1 MEYDYLS
8 YLRQYHIYEKNI
20 HERINGV
27 MTLAIYY
34 GERKWN
40 YARSYKQ
47 MMNRSIRH
55 LRRYMNVEFHPLV
68 EMVKLDETRFQNKDN
83 KDLITGLKVL
93 YAKKKVP
100 EKFIVSHEVACLLG
114 TLIHDE
120 RIYQLIEKKKGAT
133 NMSDYVLGI
142 RKKGRNEGKRI
153 GRNEGIMTT
162 LIKQLNQKFGNLSKD
177 TIKEIKRSNKKQLNS
192 LTLHIFDIEKEE
204 DIKKILLG
212 K

>member
-1 MEYDYLS
+1 
-8 YLRQYHIYEKNI
+8 
-20 HERINGV
+20 

-47 MMNRSIRH
+47 MMNRGIRH

-68 EMVKLDETRFQNKDN
+68 EMVKLAETRFQNKDN
-83 KDLITGLKVL
+83 RDLIIGLKIL

-142 RKKGRNEGKRI
+142 RKKGRNEGI
-153 GRNEGIMTT
+153 ITT

-177 TIKEIKRSNKKQLNS
+177 TIKAIKQSNKKQLNS